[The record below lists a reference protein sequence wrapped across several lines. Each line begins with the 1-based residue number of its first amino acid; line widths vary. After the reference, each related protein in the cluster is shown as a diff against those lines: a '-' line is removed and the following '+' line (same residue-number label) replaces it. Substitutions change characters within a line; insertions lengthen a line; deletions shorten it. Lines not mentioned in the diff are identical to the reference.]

1 LLAGLLMLSGTI
13 LLAWSGLLV
22 WHFEYGLGLPD
33 EGKLAAISGT
43 EQICS
48 AGRSRTFVPLAEIPP
63 LLRNAVLAE
72 EEPDFYGRPAIL
84 KEYALAALFNRRPR
98 PATIATRLAQCL
110 MPSGCCEGL
119 DWSIGSLVLLD
130 RIDKILSRDT
140 IFEIYLNEVY
150 LGRGNYGVADA
161 AASYFRKSLGELE
174 LEELAFIVGHA
185 RQPSSANNRESDIRF
200 RNRVIDRMLRSGLIG
215 EAVAASAM
223 TASLMLRERPEALKP
238 PGGAQD
244 GPSPPQDK

>member
-1 LLAGLLMLSGTI
+1 
-13 LLAWSGLLV
+13 
-22 WHFEYGLGLPD
+22 
-33 EGKLAAISGT
+33 
-43 EQICS
+43 
-48 AGRSRTFVPLAEIPP
+48 
-63 LLRNAVLAE
+63 
-72 EEPDFYGRPAIL
+72 
-84 KEYALAALFNRRPR
+84 
-98 PATIATRLAQCL
+98 

-140 IFEIYLNEVY
+140 NFEIYLNEVY

-161 AASYFRKSLGELE
+161 AASYFGKSLGELE
-174 LEELAFIVGHA
+174 LEEVAFIVGHA